1 MIVFA
6 FKTIFLIGIMS
17 WYSATIF
24 SMINDYFRREFN
36 EYVKIDS
43 PPSRPPPS
51 PTPDTHKS
59 DTIKHTASISSNNK
73 PEMPRISLQFNSTS
87 TAAATDDDRD
97 DDGRRIQAMMTSKT
111 MTVTG
116 HSNQQNNKVLNKPPL
131 IPVIITTS
139 TIATDEK
146 ERLVYSDNGRC
157 HFGEYVVQLLS
168 GNPVCMRREIDNG
181 QQ

>member
-6 FKTIFLIGIMS
+6 LKTIFLIGIMS

-36 EYVKIDS
+36 EHIKIDS
-43 PPSRPPPS
+43 PPSRPP
-51 PTPDTHKS
+51 DTSKS
-59 DTIKHTASISSNNK
+59 NTIQHTASISSNNE
-73 PEMPRISLQFNSTS
+73 PEMPHISLQFNFTST
-87 TAAATDDDRD
+87 TAAAD
-97 DDGRRIQAMMTSKT
+97 DDGKRSQAMMTSKT

-116 HSNQQNNKVLNKPPL
+116 QSNQQNNKILNKRPL
-131 IPVIITTS
+131 IPVIIATATS
-139 TIATDEK
+139 TDE

-168 GNPVCMRREIDNG
+168 GNPVCMRRR
-181 QQ
+181 